1 MAQEGYLRIAI
12 DKETNTGTPFV
23 SVLIVD
29 DPTDT
34 EGGVWYSIFDAWW
47 FKGTEGHPSVYD
59 IRTFA
64 SKSNPTKVV
73 FAYTKSKDGKFR
85 NITQIRPAGEKW
97 AVPTASNQALD
108 TDVKDEAGKS
118 TVGPDEGKESL
129 PEATADGRKLIA
141 EAIAEFAIKL
151 TDGIALV
158 VSERMKEE

>member
-73 FAYTKSKDGKFR
+73 FAFTKSKDGKFR

-108 TDVKDEAGKS
+108 KDVKDEAGKS
-118 TVGPDEGKESL
+118 TPGHDEGKES
-129 PEATADGRKLIA
+129 GRQLIA
-141 EAIAEFAIKL
+141 AAIEQLI
-151 TDGIALV
+151 DGMWKVLH
-158 VSERMKEE
+158 EKEE